1 MVCDKLIEF
10 FHKKFAPC
18 GVIWLFCSLIVDSVF
33 TIFIGMDGEI
43 SDINCFLPKDSLE
56 AYKNQVDR
64 ACLSR
69 YKKFHEPVLPLRWLS
84 TISTV
89 WYAVITIFYVVI
101 VHHRVQSI
109 DEQLNE
115 MGNGFVDVTSY
126 DEPDEKFVLF
136 SYFCHHLLCSVF
148 GIILTGL
155 QYPIFHHNG
164 FSKDFACTLSPELQL
179 SIMNGQNSSYMNLTS
194 APIHCESASAG
205 PYKILSICLSVVNI
219 FLAVLLLVDLIHV
232 LFKLKPYF
240 KKNISLDFILVAK
253 LFLGKNLRGGTNGE
267 DGSSE
272 NNPAGASGTNG
283 EHGSS
288 QNNCTEG
295 GSSRNNHTGA
305 IGTSGEDGS
314 CKNKHAYP
322 VEISSENESFCT
334 PPGSPTIP
342 FSV

>member
-1 MVCDKLIEF
+1 MVCGKLIEF

-89 WYAVITIFYVVI
+89 WYAIITIFYVVV
-101 VHHRVQSI
+101 VHHRVEIIASKFNKRQ
-109 DEQLNE
+109 EE
-115 MGNGFVDVTSY
+115 GTGFVVTNTCNRPK
-126 DEPDEKFVLF
+126 EIFVYF

-164 FSKDFACTLSPELQL
+164 FSKDFSCTLSPELQL
-179 SIMNGQNSSYMNLTS
+179 SIMNGQNSSYMDLTS

-240 KKNISLDFILVAK
+240 KENISLDFILVAK
-253 LFLGKNLRGGTNGE
+253 LFLGK
-267 DGSSE
+267 
-272 NNPAGASGTNG
+272 NG

-314 CKNKHAYP
+314 SKNKHAYP

-334 PPGSPTIP
+334 PAGSPTIP